1 MIFKTFNS
9 DIDSSIYKIGVFNK
23 SFGDII
29 DKINDRSAEIKNL
42 HENEGFSKSEAKK
55 QVGSIWSYLGKDE
68 HKDALTGEFT
78 AFKELMEETG
88 LGADELANL
97 KTYLGD
103 DLYHELLTFKREDT
117 YENKNYSSDVVDEAT
132 LIGNIEEFLTAAK
145 NQIAKA
151 CQPQHEVTV
160 KMSQLLTLSD
170 YENVFDAF
178 ALGNYVCSRVNGEM
192 VKMRVVSIPIDFENI
207 EQSNVTFSDTLVG
220 NNQVKSMQ
228 EQFQKAASLATSF
241 DFVEKQSERNDQK
254 VSSMSKLIDDG
265 LDATKNM
272 IINSE
277 NQNVIMDTHG
287 ILGRELD
294 LNTNTY
300 MPEQYRLTSKGL
312 IFTDTTWDGIKS
324 AFGKIFYNGSWTYGV
339 IADSIV
345 GRLIAGETLEIGDKD
360 GNVTINNKGIT
371 LDGGAIT
378 WKTPV
383 KQSAVNGLE
392 DDLKSLND
400 NIDNNAQNLTNYK
413 KEISAFQTEVDTQ
426 LSIAGVTKIDSTYV
440 YSPKIASGYLY
451 ITKDGCSVQI
461 DPSQNYDAKNDKVIG
476 IQANNKDV
484 FYIKRNGDGYFKG
497 KVYATDGEFKGKVT
511 ATSLEVGK
519 DVTISTNNIS
529 GLSTVATSG
538 KYSDLSNTPDL
549 TVYAT
554 TSSVDIKL
562 KDYATNGTLDSYL
575 KTNDLNAKLGELNVA
590 YRGDVSTSQET
601 DSTTGLITTTN
612 TYTDLNGVQH
622 SYKTYTYPDAQYVLL
637 NRENKW
643 GSGSTAGD
651 GKNLVKISKD
661 GLLEANNAIIYGTV
675 YATEGEFTGKVT
687 ATSGSFAGSLNS
699 ATGTITGALKGVTGD
714 FTGKITADSGQ
725 IGGWTIKDTWLKT
738 TASMDDKDYVDTGIS
753 WSVSGSDKKQYQLTM
768 NGVNIELDNQSLTSK
783 LKVRINS
790 FGNAV
795 NSSSANCVY
804 ANVGY
809 VNFISS
815 GNIEFDGANFG
826 ITSTGSLRLGKKQL
840 VFHSLLVNISA
851 TTMTYY
857 LIAKNIDETMPVSIC
872 NGDGEAAQF
881 DIGTVSILPSKSQI
895 LVPLSNLPYGD
906 VKSIRLT
913 YSYWEKV
920 S

>member
-170 YENVFDAF
+170 YETVFDAF

-840 VFHSLLVNISA
+840 VFHSLLVNIS
-851 TTMTYY
+851 
-857 LIAKNIDETMPVSIC
+857 V
-872 NGDGEAAQF
+872 
-881 DIGTVSILPSKSQI
+881 
-895 LVPLSNLPYGD
+895 
-906 VKSIRLT
+906 
-913 YSYWEKV
+913 
-920 S
+920 

>member
-170 YENVFDAF
+170 YETVFDAF

-699 ATGTITGALKGVTGD
+699 ATGTFTGALKGVTGD

>member
-170 YENVFDAF
+170 YETVFDAF

-661 GLLEANNAIIYGTV
+661 GLLEDNNAIIYGTV

>member
-170 YENVFDAF
+170 YETVFDAF